1 MMLKAASV
9 AVLVSIG
16 VGQSTNGKQKK
27 TIKGALEQDPDFSTL
42 TAALTAAGLL
52 DGLDGGEALFAPTN
66 EAFEALPDGVLDNLL
81 EPGNKDQ
88 LKDILLYHVL
98 PNKFLYKA
106 WNYNDDHQPGDT
118 HYITTLQG
126 QPLSFTTTGGSIGEN
141 IKVGPPGALVNL
153 DDNSTHFE
161 QFQRQLGDG
170 QILPIDGVMLPS
182 VIAEQKILIKST
194 RGTSFV
200 YTQGD
205 CTPGKGG
212 PSPSGQRSDQR
223 AFCDGS
229 GNVYAVTYGSND
241 GSCSK
246 DRYDGSGVANNE
258 LLEQRLTVTP
268 VPFPGTTFEC
278 LGGTKQN
285 LVQLCESTP
294 NLSLLTAALVAANL
308 TDTLSS
314 LSEKFTVFA
323 PTDDAFKA
331 LPAGVLENLMKP
343 ENKDQLA
350 DILTYHVLP
359 EQVLSTDL
367 MAFQE
372 VTTVEG
378 KPLHVTVFGGEVS
391 VGPSL
396 LSKDLSHVITADNLA
411 TNGVAHIID
420 GVLLPPQSIMV

>member
-1 MMLKAASV
+1 
-9 AVLVSIG
+9 
-16 VGQSTNGKQKK
+16 
-27 TIKGALEQDPDFSTL
+27 
-42 TAALTAAGLL
+42 
-52 DGLDGGEALFAPTN
+52 
-66 EAFEALPDGVLDNLL
+66 
-81 EPGNKDQ
+81 
-88 LKDILLYHVL
+88 
-98 PNKFLYKA
+98 
-106 WNYNDDHQPGDT
+106 
-118 HYITTLQG
+118 
-126 QPLSFTTTGGSIGEN
+126 
-141 IKVGPPGALVNL
+141 L
-153 DDNSTHFE
+153 DDSSTHFK

-182 VIAEQKILIKST
+182 LIAEQKILIKSS

-200 YTQGD
+200 YTQGE
-205 CTPGKGG
+205 CVPGKNG

-223 AFCDGS
+223 AFCDGN
-229 GNVYAVTYGSND
+229 GNVYAVTDGTKD
-241 GSCSK
+241 GSCSA
-246 DRYDGSGVANNE
+246 DRYDGAGVANHE
-258 LLEQRLTVTP
+258 LIEQRFTSGTP
-268 VPFPGTTFEC
+268 FLGTTFEC
-278 LGGTKQN
+278 LGGGATQN

-314 LSEKFTVFA
+314 LSERFTVFA
-323 PTDDAFKA
+323 PTNDAFKA

-372 VTTVEG
+372 VTTIEG
-378 KPLHVTVFGGEVS
+378 KPLHITIFGGDVS
-391 VGPSL
+391 VGPTL
-396 LSKDLSHVITADNLA
+396 LSKDLSHVIVADNLA